1 MAIPWGKMA
10 FQDAGKIRAITW
22 QVTITVA
29 GMAVVIWLVYALR
42 LILLLLALT
51 VLFAYL
57 LRPLVDGV
65 EAPARRWGV
74 KWRLPR
80 SVAIL
85 LVYAG
90 LVIGIG
96 AVVEEVLP
104 VVADQISSVVDNL
117 PGYARDLDRAL
128 KQLATL
134 PARYRFPL
142 AWREWLTGLINELP
156 QQFFTWLQ
164 LLATRTFQLSLYLPW
179 LVLIPVMGYFLLRD
193 GRRLQQALIGSF
205 PEADRRRRLG
215 LFLEDVS
222 QTLASYV
229 RAQVL
234 ASLLVGTVS
243 GIGFWL
249 LGLPYPLL
257 LGILAGLFEWV
268 PVLGPALL
276 LGVAVVAAG
285 FSSWEL
291 AAVVAGF
298 LLLFRV
304 IHDYLIYP
312 RLVSEGLKMH
322 PLLVILAIVC
332 GAELGGAIGI
342 FLSIPIA
349 ALLLV
354 GWEHGRDLRAEPMG
368 TAAGDKETP

>member
-1 MAIPWGKMA
+1 MPWGNMVFREA
-10 FQDAGKIRAITW
+10 WKIRAITW
-22 QVTITVA
+22 QVTITVV
-29 GMAVVIWLVYALR
+29 GIAVAIWLVYALR

-51 VLFAYL
+51 VLFTYL
-57 LRPLVDGV
+57 LRPLVDNF
-65 EAPARRWGV
+65 EAPGRRWGA
-74 KWRLPR
+74 RGRIPR
-80 SVAIL
+80 PLAIL

-90 LVIGIG
+90 LLIGLG
-96 AVVEEVLP
+96 AIVEQVLP
-104 VVADQISSVVDNL
+104 VVADQISSVVDDL

-128 KQLATL
+128 KRLASL
-134 PARYRFPL
+134 PARYRCPL
-142 AWREWLTGLINELP
+142 AWRQWLTGLINELP
-156 QQFFTWLQ
+156 QQFFSSLQ
-164 LLATRTFQLSLYLPW
+164 LVATRTLELTLYLPW

-193 GRRLQQALIGSF
+193 GKRLQQLVLASF
-205 PEADRRRRLG
+205 PEADRRHRLG
-215 LFLEDVS
+215 LFFEDIS
-222 QTLASYV
+222 RTLASYV

-234 ASLLVGTVS
+234 ASLLVGTIS
-243 GIGFWL
+243 GVGFWL
-249 LGLPYPLL
+249 LGLSYPLL

-276 LGVAVVAAG
+276 LGLAVTAAS

-291 AAVVAGF
+291 AALVAGF

-304 IHDYLIYP
+304 VHDYLIYP

-342 FLSIPIA
+342 FLSIPMA

-354 GWEHGRDLRAEPMG
+354 GWEHWRDLRDQPIPPGEEDEEAP
-368 TAAGDKETP
+368 

>member
-1 MAIPWGKMA
+1 MPWGNMVFREA
-10 FQDAGKIRAITW
+10 WKIRAITW
-22 QVTITVA
+22 QITITVA
-29 GMAVVIWLVYALR
+29 GMAVAIWLVYALR

-51 VLFAYL
+51 ILFTYL
-57 LRPLVDGV
+57 LRPLVDAV
-65 EAPARRWGV
+65 EAPGRRWGA
-74 KWRLPR
+74 RRRIPR
-80 SVAIL
+80 SLAIL
-85 LVYAG
+85 LVYTG
-90 LVIGIG
+90 LLIGIG
-96 AVVEEVLP
+96 AVVERVLP

-117 PGYARDLDRAL
+117 PGYARDFDRAL

-142 AWREWLTGLINELP
+142 AWRQWLTGLVNDLP

-164 LLATRTFQLSLYLPW
+164 LVATRTLQLSLYLPW
-179 LVLIPVMGYFLLRD
+179 LILIPVMGYFLLRD
-193 GRRLQQALIGSF
+193 GKRLPQFVLASF
-205 PEADRRRRLG
+205 PEADRQRRLG

-222 QTLASYV
+222 RTLASYV

-234 ASLLVGTVS
+234 ASLLVGTIS

-249 LGLPYPLL
+249 LGLSYPLL

-276 LGVAVVAAG
+276 LGLAVAAAS

-291 AAVVAGF
+291 TALVAGF

-304 IHDYLIYP
+304 VHDYLIYP

-342 FLSIPIA
+342 FLSIPLA

-354 GWEHGRDLRAEPMG
+354 GWEHWRDLRDEPI
-368 TAAGDKETP
+368 AAGKEGEEAS